1 MESII
6 LISILFVKSL
16 SKNLSELG
24 RVLPCPMKKRKCPIH
39 DLPDRTEHFSFEYI
53 YICSTGLLL
62 FTPCAGSNG
71 PETQRILMIAAYSAS
86 SSHFS
91 YRVSSFPAISS
102 FSLFNSISFATSE
115 KTLSSQ
121 RSPSI
126 SPSLVSSLWISSSTF
141 FKSF

>member
-16 SKNLSELG
+16 SKNLGELG
-24 RVLPCPMKKRKCPIH
+24 LELPYPIKKKMSAH
-39 DLPDRTEHFSFEYI
+39 DLPDWTEHFSFEYI

-102 FSLFNSISFATSE
+102 FSLFNSMSFATSE

>member
-16 SKNLSELG
+16 SKNLGELG
-24 RVLPCPMKKRKCPIH
+24 LELPYPIKKKMSRH

-102 FSLFNSISFATSE
+102 FSLFNSMSFATSE